1 MNRRSYLPGLLS
13 AVILGAA
20 AATALAQ
27 ADLAEQRSARVL
39 SEPSPADG
47 QAAAQTV
54 AIPVLDL
61 LVRGGWLMLPIGL
74 MSVVVVAL
82 GVERAL
88 ALRRSRILPAPLA
101 ASLEEM
107 ADRQPTDPLS
117 LRRLCERF
125 PSSAA
130 RVIEAVLHKLG
141 RPMSELERSVS
152 EAAQREADRMYTNVR
167 TLNLASTITP
177 LLGLLGT
184 VWGMI
189 QAFIA
194 TANMPIGSSKGQA
207 LAEGIYVALVTTFA
221 GLSVAIPAAVLA
233 HLFESRILR
242 LMRDVEQLVGGLLP
256 QLERGTAKLRIDE
269 PHEEPSPMTTP
280 RPTVRRDAKAS

>member
-1 MNRRSYLPGLLS
+1 MKLRPICILPLLF
-13 AVILGAA
+13 ATALGVV

-27 ADLAEQRSARVL
+27 SHVAEQLSAQALAEQPFDEVQVT
-39 SEPSPADG
+39 PP
-47 QAAAQTV
+47 T

-61 LVRGGWLMLPIGL
+61 LVRGGWLMVPIGL

-82 GVERAL
+82 GIERAL
-88 ALRRSRILPAPLA
+88 ALRQSQILPGRFARSLDDLA
-101 ASLEEM
+101 ERHSTDSSAL
-107 ADRQPTDPLS
+107 RQ
-117 LRRLCERF
+117 LCDQF

-130 RVIEAVLHKLG
+130 RIAQSILPKLG
-141 RPMSELERSVS
+141 RPTSELERTLAES
-152 EAAQREADRMYTNVR
+152 AQREADRLYTNVR
-167 TLNLASTITP
+167 TLNLAATITP

-189 QAFIA
+189 QAFFA
-194 TANMPIGSSKGQA
+194 TANMPIGSNKGQA

-233 HLFESRILR
+233 HVFETRILR
-242 LMRDVEQLVGGLLP
+242 LMRDTEQLLGGVLP
-256 QLERGTAKLRIDE
+256 PLENPEPQIRLDDAHALAGPNTA
-269 PHEEPSPMTTP
+269 P

>member
-1 MNRRSYLPGLLS
+1 MILRNYLHGLLG
-13 AVILGAA
+13 AVILAGAA
-20 AATALAQ
+20 ATVLAQ
-27 ADLAEQRSARVL
+27 ANLAEQLSARALAERPVDD
-39 SEPSPADG
+39 AH
-47 QAAAQTV
+47 AAQQTI
-54 AIPVLDL
+54 AMPVLDL

-88 ALRRSRILPAPLA
+88 ALRRSQILPNRLA

-107 ADRQPTDPLS
+107 ADRQSANPIALG
-117 LRRLCERF
+117 RLCGEF
-125 PSSAA
+125 PSTAA
-130 RVIEAVLHKLG
+130 RVAEAILHKVG
-141 RPMSELERSVS
+141 RPTSELERSLS
-152 EAAQREADRMYTNVR
+152 EAAQREADRLYTNVR
-167 TLNLASTITP
+167 TLNLAATITP

-189 QAFIA
+189 QAFFA
-194 TANMPIGSSKGQA
+194 TANMPIGSNKGQA

-233 HLFESRILR
+233 HMFETRILR
-242 LMRDVEQLVGGLLP
+242 LMRDVEQLLGGLLA
-256 QLERGTAKLRIDE
+256 QLEHDDAQFRIDQ
-269 PHEEPSPMTTP
+269 PHDTPGPMTTP

>member
-1 MNRRSYLPGLLS
+1 MIRRSYLRGLLG

-20 AATALAQ
+20 AATVLAQ
-27 ADLAEQRSARVL
+27 ANLAEQLSARAL
-39 SEPSPADG
+39 AERALDDP
-47 QAAAQTV
+47 QAAAQTIAV
-54 AIPVLDL
+54 PVLDL

-88 ALRRSRILPAPLA
+88 ALRRSQILPNSLA
-101 ASLEEM
+101 RSLEEM
-107 ADRQPTDPLS
+107 SDRQSADPLS
-117 LRRLCERF
+117 LRRLCEQF

-130 RVIEAVLHKLG
+130 RVAEAVLHKVG
-141 RPMSELERSVS
+141 RPTSELERSLG
-152 EAAQREADRMYTNVR
+152 EAAQRESDRLYTNVR

-189 QAFIA
+189 QAFFA
-194 TANMPIGSSKGQA
+194 TANMPIGSNKGQA

-221 GLSVAIPAAVLA
+221 GLSVAIPAAILA
-233 HLFESRILR
+233 HVFETRILR
-242 LMRDVEQLVGGLLP
+242 LMRDAEQSLGGLLP
-256 QLERGTAKLRIDE
+256 QLERRGSQLRIDE
-269 PHEEPSPMTTP
+269 PHEQPGPTTTP
-280 RPTVRRDAKAS
+280 RTTVRRDAKAS